1 MAKTPAALSL
11 PKIDLTEKV
20 LDVRL
25 RLKGKAAIDLA
36 DYQAAYQ
43 ATHGEAVELDV
54 LVASILALHLEADR
68 GFQAW
73 RRARGTEG
81 APASS

>member
-1 MAKTPAALSL
+1 MAKPPAALSL
-11 PKIDLTEKV
+11 PKIDLTEKT

-25 RLKGKAAIDLA
+25 RLKGKAAVDLA
-36 DYQAAYQ
+36 DYQDAYR
-43 ATHGEAVELDV
+43 ATHGEPVELDV

-73 RRARGTEG
+73 RRGRAGEAGR
-81 APASS
+81 ASA

>member
-1 MAKTPAALSL
+1 MAKTPAPSL

-25 RLKGKAAIDLA
+25 RLKGKVAIDLA

-54 LVASILALHLEADR
+54 LVGSILALHLEADR

-73 RRARGTEG
+73 RRARAAEG
-81 APASS
+81 GRSSA